1 MAAVTFK
8 GKIQNVY
15 NMDDTLAWRYIR
27 VPKLERR
34 HCDMSAFRCHPKFG
48 GYANSDLF
56 PSMLRKKA
64 EQLGIGA
71 TLRLDRIPAGVEVDE
86 TGFLATVTFEL

>member
-34 HCDMSAFRCHPKFG
+34 HCDMSAFRRHPKFG

-56 PSMLRKKA
+56 PSMLRKTAK
-64 EQLGIGA
+64 QLGIGA
-71 TLRLDRIPAGVEVDE
+71 TLRLDRIPAGVVVDE
-86 TGFLATVTFEL
+86 SGFLATVTFDL